1 MFQIPTVLK
10 NIGWRWRL
18 ALIFFTCAMLGLS
31 SGVGLTERPDIVDG
45 SVLAKA
51 YYSLGLFVVGG
62 LDIGLPTGGPL
73 LGRVLLWVAYFGSP
87 LLAASAVMEALLIV
101 ISKERWQ
108 LRRIKNH
115 IVVVGSG
122 DLTTSYLRVLRQQPI
137 HIPVIVID
145 QAIELVREQE
155 LAATFDVTVINGD
168 VTHDFMLQKLRLHRA
183 RRVMLLGDNDFVAFE
198 AASKIL
204 RLYPKLKSQIVLHGG
219 SLRFLRAMQST
230 QIANQVT
237 LFNSYNLAAKGLVNS
252 VLIDHF
258 NKTSYQDTVVIAGF
272 GLFGQ
277 TILEELQMNAG
288 DEIDLV
294 AIVDIEAHRRV
305 QIVDEQQKH
314 DLFYERKIYQGDT
327 THPDVWRKLTGDIN
341 LSRGEPVVIMGTSDS
356 ANNLRTALWIKQ
368 KHNNALIFARTNDT
382 SEFAQAVGK
391 EHGVHCI
398 SITRLVEDN
407 IPLEWTLL
415 DQIAE

>member
-1 MFQIPTVLK
+1 
-10 NIGWRWRL
+10 
-18 ALIFFTCAMLGLS
+18 MLGLS

-45 SVLAKA
+45 SLIAKA

-155 LAATFDVTVINGD
+155 LAATFDVTVIKGD

-204 RLYPKLKSQIVLHGG
+204 RLYPKLKSQIVLHSG

-230 QIANQVT
+230 QIANEVT

-314 DLFYERKIYQGDT
+314 DIFYKRKIYQGDT
-327 THPDVWRKLTGDIN
+327 THPEVWRKLTGDIN

-368 KHNNALIFARTNDT
+368 KYNNALIFSRTNDT

-407 IPLEWTLL
+407 IPLEWTQL
-415 DQIAE
+415 DTMAK

>member
-1 MFQIPTVLK
+1 MFQITTILK

-18 ALIFFTCAMLGLS
+18 ALMFFTCAMLGLS

-45 SVLAKA
+45 SLMAKA

-115 IVVVGSG
+115 IVVFGSG
-122 DLTTSYLRVLRQQPI
+122 DLTSSYLRVLRQQPI

-155 LAATFDVTVINGD
+155 LAATFDVTVIKGD
-168 VTHDFMLQKLRLHRA
+168 VTHDFMLEKLRLHRA

-204 RLYPKLKSQIVLHGG
+204 RLYPKLKSQIVLHSG

-230 QIANQVT
+230 QIANEVT

-294 AIVDIEAHRRV
+294 AIVDIEAHRRM

-314 DLFYERKIYQGDT
+314 DIFYKRKIYQGDT

-368 KHNNALIFARTNDT
+368 KYNNSLIFSRTNDT

-391 EHGVHCI
+391 EHGVYCI

-407 IPLEWTLL
+407 IPLEWTQL
-415 DQIAE
+415 DTMAK